1 MISALPRIALVFIL
15 AFPQIFAPAVASEGE
30 LKLSIE
36 SQDIDETLVESS
48 RGAALTVLSDGS
60 LLLGGGSAG
69 NLLYRYKDSSLQLIG
84 ELYSQ
89 SERIRDS
96 RFGPT
101 DIAVLK
107 QDVKGVDVLISYPQ
121 LNGAKNCVRLVVF
134 RYSLNLEKK
143 SIIKRERWF
152 QGKPCV
158 PIGAVQHAAGRIEIL
173 SSKSAYLTTGDL
185 GFRRINQ
192 VTARGYLGGVF
203 KISKNKIVQISRGHR
218 NPQGIIKV
226 GNNLYISEHGPRGGD
241 ELNLIEANKD
251 YGWPFVTYGKPYTSG
266 DYVIPAKTG
275 THVGYQEPIYQWSPS
290 VAPTELVLLP
300 KNSVWG
306 DLSNYIVMG
315 TLASQSLIFI
325 ELQSPSNVGKIH
337 TYLVNE
343 RLRDL
348 EVLPTGELVATTDGE
363 SFYSSLLLDSRARN
377 LVFSYTYV

>member
-1 MISALPRIALVFIL
+1 VISALPRIALVFIL

-48 RGAALTVLSDGS
+48 RGAALAVLSDGS

-107 QDVKGVDVLISYPQ
+107 QDVKGIDVLISYPQ

-337 TYLVNE
+337 THLVNE

-348 EVLPTGELVATTDGE
+348 EVLPTGELVATTDGGK
-363 SFYSSLLLDSRARN
+363 LLFITPTR
-377 LVFSYTYV
+377 

>member
-15 AFPQIFAPAVASEGE
+15 AFLQIFAPAVASEGE

-48 RGAALTVLSDGS
+48 RGAALAVLSDGS